1 MDTHRKL
8 KQHKTF
14 AWRPTLDVNVL
25 YTFNLRCALTRLCH
39 FAEYLR
45 YSVPLKVCSK
55 PSQICGEEVSPK
67 IINGLQR
74 FVRLFSQYVPSYV
87 LLSL

>member
-1 MDTHRKL
+1 MDTHRRL

-14 AWRPTLDVNVL
+14 AWRPKLDVNVL
-25 YTFNLRCALTRLCH
+25 YTFNLRCALTRFCH

-45 YSVPLKVCSK
+45 YSVPLKVCLK
-55 PSQICGEEVSPK
+55 PSQTSGEELSPK

-74 FVRLFSQYVPSYV
+74 CVRLFSQYVPSYV
-87 LLSL
+87 

>member
-1 MDTHRKL
+1 MDTNRKL

-14 AWRPTLDVNVL
+14 AWRPKLDVNVL
-25 YTFNLRCALTRLCH
+25 YTFNLRCALTRFCH
-39 FAEYLR
+39 FAENLR

-55 PSQICGEEVSPK
+55 SSQTSGEELSPK

-74 FVRLFSQYVPSYV
+74 SC
-87 LLSL
+87 